1 MSTSLNLSSFR
12 ALYSSKALRSDRR
25 SSCLSGA
32 SAFLVSFS
40 RPSLVAKLHTSR
52 SVSLRFLWVFAAI
65 MYTQNRLRRLYAFY
79 ISFVLKIDVSVSR
92 VFAVFVQLK
101 KLSSVNFSSEKLT
114 LFSNWIWLKCFYD
127 LMSMTSAAS
136 LWSFM
141 LTTYCDVVTLI
152 CIFSFRFKN
161 LETFVMTSSS

>member
-1 MSTSLNLSSFR
+1 MSTSLNLSSLR

-52 SVSLRFLWVFAAI
+52 SVSLRFLWVFAAM

-101 KLSSVNFSSEKLT
+101 KLSSVNFSREKLT

-127 LMSMTSAAS
+127 LMSMTSAVS

>member
-1 MSTSLNLSSFR
+1 MSTSLNLSSLR

-52 SVSLRFLWVFAAI
+52 SVSLRFLWVFAAM

-127 LMSMTSAAS
+127 LMSMTSAVS